1 MRRGWEGRFLSA
13 PVHTLAGMAPL
24 SVAQLEELIEQ
35 ATVDCYN
42 DSEQV
47 CGLFTLLEESLA
59 VPFETAVLGQAV
71 AVTAVD
77 LGIDDRV
84 VAFCVRGGVRQRL
97 SLLDL
102 PLPTPPPRGAEWIE
116 AYRLW
121 VTRTGG
127 A

>member
-1 MRRGWEGRFLSA
+1 
-13 PVHTLAGMAPL
+13 MAPL
-24 SVAQLEELIEQ
+24 SVAPLEELIEQ
-35 ATVDCYN
+35 ATLDCYN

-102 PLPTPPPRGAEWIE
+102 PLPNPPPRGAEWIE

>member
-1 MRRGWEGRFLSA
+1 
-13 PVHTLAGMAPL
+13 MAPL
-24 SVAQLEELIEQ
+24 SVARLKELIEQ

-59 VPFETAVLGQAV
+59 VPFETTVLGHAV
-71 AVTAVD
+71 TVTAVD
-77 LGIDDRV
+77 LGIDDRI
-84 VAFCVRGGVRQRL
+84 VALCVRGGARQNL

>member
-1 MRRGWEGRFLSA
+1 
-13 PVHTLAGMAPL
+13 MASL

-47 CGLFTLLEESLA
+47 CGLFTMLEESLA
-59 VPFETAVLGQAV
+59 VPFETTVLGQV
-71 AVTAVD
+71 VTVTAVE
-77 LGIDDRV
+77 LTVDDRI
-84 VAFCVRGGVRQRL
+84 VARCVRGRARQDL
-97 SLLDL
+97 PLLDL
-102 PLPTPPPRGAEWIE
+102 PTPTPPPRGAEWIE